1 MALRDPS
8 GAPVRDPDVLARLR
22 ELVIPPAWQ
31 DVWIAPHRTGTSRPS
46 GSTRPGASS
55 TSTTRGGGG
64 EQDEAK
70 FDHVLEVARGCRRC
84 VNGWGGTWPAG
95 LGRDRVLATVA
106 RLLDMGMFRVGS
118 DQYANGDDPTYG
130 VSTLRPEHAR
140 SRGGCVVFEFP
151 AKGGIEQVRRIEDP
165 ELCQVLTNLRRRRR
179 RAERLFGYWDGRD
192 WRDVRSDE
200 VNGYLRDASGGE
212 MTAKDFRT
220 WHATVLAAT
229 ELATAGPG
237 PLGDGQTQGGGGV
250 MREVAELLG
259 NTPTVART
267 SYVDPRVVDLFH
279 DGVVALVDRAGAPRG
294 GGAGGAGVAGGSLTG
309 PVDDS
314 GGKRD
319 GAGASGVSGVPPAP
333 PAARAAGAS
342 PRPPLAAHQAMADR
356 VGVSLPAAS

>member
-1 MALRDPS
+1 MRLRRSDPGRPGYGRRRRGKGWLFVDPT
-8 GAPVRDPDVLARLR
+8 GAPVRDPEQLARLN

-31 DVWIAPHRTGTSRPS
+31 DVWISPYPNGHIQATGVDAAGRKQYLYHPVW
-46 GSTRPGASS
+46 REK
-55 TSTTRGGGG
+55 R
-64 EQDEAK
+64 DEAK
-70 FDHVLEVARGCRRC
+70 FDHVLEVARRLPKLRERVEQDLDGR
-84 VNGWGGTWPAG
+84 G

-118 DQYANGDDPTYG
+118 DQYAAGDEPTFG

-179 RAERLFGYWDGRD
+179 REERLFGYWDGRE

-229 ELATAGPG
+229 ELATLGPARSV
-237 PLGDGQTQGGGGV
+237 TARRKAVAAV
-250 MREVAELLG
+250 MRDVAELLG

-267 SYVDPRVVDLFH
+267 SYVDPRVVDLYH
-279 DGVVALVDRAGAPRG
+279 DGVVAPVQPEAPREE
-294 GGAGGAGVAGGSLTG
+294 AE
-309 PVDDS
+309 
-314 GGKRD
+314 
-319 GAGASGVSGVPPAP
+319 
-333 PAARAAGAS
+333 
-342 PRPPLAAHQAMADR
+342 R
-356 VGVSLPAAS
+356 VVLGLLEDA

>member
-1 MALRDPS
+1 MRLRRSDPGRPGYGRRRRGKGWHFVDPG
-8 GAPVRDPDVLARLR
+8 GAPVRDPDQLARLR
-22 ELVIPPAWQ
+22 ELVIPPAWE
-31 DVWIAPHRTGTSRPS
+31 DVWISPYPNGHIQAIGIDAAGRKQYLYHPLWR
-46 GSTRPGASS
+46 
-55 TSTTRGGGG
+55 
-64 EQDEAK
+64 EKQDEAK
-70 FDHVLEVARGCRRC
+70 FDHMLEVARRLPVLRERVGHDL
-84 VNGWGGTWPAG
+84 GGRG

-118 DQYANGDDPTYG
+118 DQYAAGDEPTFG

-165 ELCQVLTNLRRRRR
+165 ELCQVLTDLRRRRR
-179 RAERLFGYWDGRD
+179 QADRLFGYWDGRE

-237 PLGDGQTQGGGGV
+237 RSMTARRKAVVAV

-267 SYVDPRVVDLFH
+267 SYVDPRVVDLYH
-279 DGVVALVDRAGAPRG
+279 DGVVAPVDPQAPREE
-294 GGAGGAGVAGGSLTG
+294 AE
-309 PVDDS
+309 
-314 GGKRD
+314 
-319 GAGASGVSGVPPAP
+319 
-333 PAARAAGAS
+333 
-342 PRPPLAAHQAMADR
+342 R
-356 VGVSLPAAS
+356 VVLELLEKA

>member
-1 MALRDPS
+1 MRLRRSDPGRPGYGRRRRGKGWLYLDPS
-8 GAPVRDPDVLARLR
+8 GAPVKDPEVLTRLR

-31 DVWIAPHRTGTSRPS
+31 DVWISPYPNGHIQATGVDAAGRKQYLYHPLW
-46 GSTRPGASS
+46 R
-55 TSTTRGGGG
+55 
-64 EQDEAK
+64 EKQDEAK
-70 FDHVLEVARGCRRC
+70 FDHVLEVARRLPVLRQRVGHDL
-84 VNGWGGTWPAG
+84 NGRG

-118 DQYANGDDPTYG
+118 DQYAAGDEPTFG

-140 SRGGCVVFEFP
+140 TRGGCVIFEFP

-179 RAERLFGYWDGRD
+179 KADRLFGYWDGRE

-229 ELATAGPG
+229 ELATVGPARSM
-237 PLGDGQTQGGGGV
+237 TARRRAVVAV

-267 SYVDPRVVDLFH
+267 SYVDPRVVDLYH
-279 DGVVALVDRAGAPRG
+279 DGVVAPVDPQAPREE
-294 GGAGGAGVAGGSLTG
+294 AERIVLELLEKA
-309 PVDDS
+309 
-314 GGKRD
+314 
-319 GAGASGVSGVPPAP
+319 
-333 PAARAAGAS
+333 
-342 PRPPLAAHQAMADR
+342 
-356 VGVSLPAAS
+356 

>member
-1 MALRDPS
+1 MRLRRSDPGRPGYGRRRRGRGWHFVDPT
-8 GAPVRDPDVLARLR
+8 GAPVRDPEQLARLR

-31 DVWIAPHRTGTSRPS
+31 DVWISPYPNGHIQATGIDAAGRKQYVYHPLW
-46 GSTRPGASS
+46 R
-55 TSTTRGGGG
+55 
-64 EQDEAK
+64 EKQDEAK
-70 FDHVLEVARGCRRC
+70 FDHMLEVARRLPVLRERVG
-84 VNGWGGTWPAG
+84 NDLGGRG

-118 DQYANGDDPTYG
+118 DQYAAGDEPTFG

-140 SRGGCVVFEFP
+140 TRRGCVVFEFP

-179 RAERLFGYWDGRD
+179 RAERLFGYWDGRE

-229 ELATAGPG
+229 ELATVGPG
-237 PLGDGQTQGGGGV
+237 RSMTARRKAVVAV

-267 SYVDPRVVDLFH
+267 SYVDPRVVDLYH
-279 DGVVALVDRAGAPRG
+279 DGVVAPVDPQAPREE
-294 GGAGGAGVAGGSLTG
+294 AE
-309 PVDDS
+309 
-314 GGKRD
+314 
-319 GAGASGVSGVPPAP
+319 
-333 PAARAAGAS
+333 
-342 PRPPLAAHQAMADR
+342 R
-356 VGVSLPAAS
+356 VVLELLEKA

>member
-1 MALRDPS
+1 MRLRRSDPGRPGYGRRRRGRGWLFVDPS
-8 GAPVRDPDVLARLR
+8 GAPVRDPDVLARMR

-31 DVWIAPHRTGTSRPS
+31 NVWIAPHANGHIQAIGIDAAGRKQYIYHPRW
-46 GSTRPGASS
+46 R
-55 TSTTRGGGG
+55 
-64 EQDEAK
+64 EKQDEAK
-70 FDHVLEVARGCRRC
+70 FDHMLEVARRLPTLRERVGRDLD
-84 VNGWGGTWPAG
+84 GSG

-140 SRGGCVVFEFP
+140 SRRGCVVFVFP

-165 ELCQVLTNLRRRRR
+165 ELCQVLVNLRRRRR
-179 RAERLFGYWDGRD
+179 QAERLFGYWDGRE

-229 ELATAGPG
+229 ELATAAPARSM
-237 PLGDGQTQGGGGV
+237 TARRKAVVAV

-259 NTPTVART
+259 NTPTVARA
-267 SYVDPRVVDLFH
+267 SYVDPRVVDLYH
-279 DGVVALVDRAGAPRG
+279 DGVVASVDPQAPREEAEQVVLKLLE
-294 GGAGGAGVAGGSLTG
+294 GA
-309 PVDDS
+309 
-314 GGKRD
+314 
-319 GAGASGVSGVPPAP
+319 
-333 PAARAAGAS
+333 
-342 PRPPLAAHQAMADR
+342 
-356 VGVSLPAAS
+356 